1 LLANLYL
8 WRIDGRTPRLL
19 LLDRQSFR
27 FQEKPWPSH
36 LERLREY
43 LNEHYWE
50 LAWITEREAYR
61 HRWILHEPTPALVQ
75 ALFYVSPGE
84 RSPAA
89 EAQHLGFLI
98 LELDRGRLTS
108 DYLPALA
115 ARHFGPLQQTSFLI
129 AVRAAGRQGETLF
142 QSDPGSPVSL
152 QKPDAE
158 TDLLNPEQDRWEEP
172 VGGSLTPS
180 HPQTRW
186 RLAVQH
192 RAGSLAAAVASL
204 RRRNLII
211 SFSLLSLLAASVALI
226 LVLARRTQ
234 RLAALQMEFVAGVSH
249 ELRSPLSVICAAA
262 DNLAEGVVSGPE
274 RSRQYGD
281 LIRTEGRR
289 LSRMVE
295 QALLFAAEQADR
307 IRFNLQP
314 VQAADVVEAA
324 LKAAAPSLRQAA
336 MQVEKSVPPDLPLV
350 LADANALNQCLENL
364 IANAV
369 KYAHS
374 GGWLGVRASV
384 SGAEPQREVEIV
396 VEDRGPGIAHADL
409 SHIFEPFYRAKH
421 ARESQVKGAGLGLYL
436 VRRMMEGMGGRV
448 SSWSRPGRGARFTL
462 HLPVA
467 CAESPEQSQP
477 GG

>member
-1 LLANLYL
+1 
-8 WRIDGRTPRLL
+8 
-19 LLDRQSFR
+19 
-27 FQEKPWPSH
+27 
-36 LERLREY
+36 
-43 LNEHYWE
+43 
-50 LAWITEREAYR
+50 
-61 HRWILHEPTPALVQ
+61 
-75 ALFYVSPGE
+75 
-84 RSPAA
+84 
-89 EAQHLGFLI
+89 
-98 LELDRGRLTS
+98 
-108 DYLPALA
+108 
-115 ARHFGPLQQTSFLI
+115 
-129 AVRAAGRQGETLF
+129 
-142 QSDPGSPVSL
+142 
-152 QKPDAE
+152 
-158 TDLLNPEQDRWEEP
+158 
-172 VGGSLTPS
+172 
-180 HPQTRW
+180 
-186 RLAVQH
+186 
-192 RAGSLAAAVASL
+192 
-204 RRRNLII
+204 
-211 SFSLLSLLAASVALI
+211 
-226 LVLARRTQ
+226 
-234 RLAALQMEFVAGVSH
+234 
-249 ELRSPLSVICAAA
+249 
-262 DNLAEGVVSGPE
+262 
-274 RSRQYGD
+274 
-281 LIRTEGRR
+281 
-289 LSRMVE
+289 
-295 QALLFAAEQADR
+295 
-307 IRFNLQP
+307 LQP

-467 CAESPEQSQP
+467 GAESPEQSQP